1 MADRSSARFS
11 LVPRQLASAVIP
23 IVLALLGVYLT
34 LELLWVS
41 SNFLVLTC
49 AAGLAALALN
59 RIALAA
65 EGRLRVPRKVG
76 VIALLGLLVCG
87 TAAGVYF
94 AGTQVASQY
103 AELGRA
109 LPEALKGLRSDL
121 LAGPLGSYLEPV
133 LNQPNGGLDP
143 SKILGNFSGW
153 FGTVV
158 GAVSSL
164 FFFLAVTLYLA
175 VQPDLY
181 IQGFLKLLKTEQRQ
195 QRARR
200 VMGELYD
207 RLWKFLLAA
216 ATEMTLVGVV
226 SIVGLWA
233 LGIPYALALGLTAGL
248 LCFIPVVGP
257 ALSFIPALLVGLS
270 QGADEALE
278 VTLLFAGIQMV
289 ESNLITPVI
298 QEKLADV
305 PPVLLL
311 LGQAVAGVLFG
322 FLGIA
327 LAAPGVVA
335 LMVLVEQFYLRPRT
349 QPATE
354 VTVGVVEARPEPK
367 RLPRHV
373 LSSPFA

>member
-1 MADRSSARFS
+1 MPDRSSTRLS
-11 LVPRQLASAVIP
+11 LRPHQLANAVIP
-23 IVLALLGVYLT
+23 VFLAVLGVYLT
-34 LELLWVS
+34 LKLFWIS

-49 AAGLAALALN
+49 AAALAALALN
-59 RIALAA
+59 RVALAA
-65 EGRLRVPRKVG
+65 THRFGVPRKVG
-76 VIALLGLLVCG
+76 VIAIMALLVG
-87 TAAGVYF
+87 GAAAGAYF

-103 AELGRA
+103 AELGKA
-109 LPEALKGLRSDL
+109 LPDAVNGLRDSL
-121 LAGPLGSYLEPV
+121 LAGPLGSYLEPA

-143 SKILGNFSGW
+143 TKVLGNFSGW

-175 VQPDLY
+175 VQPNLY
-181 IQGFLKLLKTEQRQ
+181 IDGFLKLLKTESRQ
-195 QRARR
+195 QRARQ

-207 RLWKFLLAA
+207 RLWKFLMAA
-216 ATEMTLVGVV
+216 AMEMTLVGVV
-226 SIVGLWA
+226 STLGLWA
-233 LGIPYALALGLTAGL
+233 LGIPYAVALGLTAGL
-248 LCFIPVVGP
+248 LCFIPVIGP

-270 QGADEALE
+270 QGSDEALA
-278 VTLLFAGIQMV
+278 VTGLFAAIQLV

-311 LGQAVAGVLFG
+311 LGQAVAGLLFG
-322 FLGIA
+322 FMGIA

-335 LMVLVEQFYLRPRT
+335 LMVLVEQFHLRPRNK
-349 QPATE
+349 PAAE
-354 VTVGVVEARPEPK
+354 VAVGVVEGDAKPTRI
-367 RLPRHV
+367 PRHI